1 MKVELIGAIDFKKLA
16 SFLDKRVGEIIE
28 DSDFL
33 KDYLDVMSSNK
44 TYNTDSIIKSL
55 DNIIDYLENNSKG
68 KHISLITKILN
79 VVSKKQRRDLVSEI
93 RRVRENI
100 AKGNVDNASD
110 IMRLKDLINE
120 QISALETIRPE
131 VVDYTEDLETKRRA
145 EIVATTGKLS
155 RFDGTIFDILEIVT
169 DESLEDNCKY
179 ANFVSG
185 TLKHE
190 SISDHDYAVFG
201 LQDVSI
207 LIEQIIIAERFS
219 SFTIKSRRLVDF
231 SKVGYYVPDFHDKD
245 GNVIKDNEKAKA
257 KYQKD
262 MDYLFTKYSFFVDN
276 EIPLE
281 DARYVLPYCYHSNI
295 IMGIDTH
302 VLRDMII
309 KFTKTKYANIQ
320 EVREFGER
328 LYEIAKEK
336 IPYIIPAIDAVKPD
350 YEDTVGDF
358 IREKRDAFNPN
369 KGYKVID
376 KPKLIARSNDVD
388 DTILIS
394 CIMRYTQYDY
404 DDAKVLYEEAIK
416 NDPNFKE
423 TLMRL
428 VFFKGDQNE
437 LAQISF
443 EFQIGISF
451 AVLTHYTRH
460 RTHPIMIP
468 DFFPLLDIYQFIVP
482 PTIENNEGLKDKYVD
497 IFTMNEINR
506 NHMQSEYGIRDE
518 DLVYYTLAGNRVNI
532 VTRFDGKT
540 FAHIDALRECNRAQ
554 WESRDIALGCHAEIK
569 KLSDAKLYSS
579 LVGPTCETQD
589 LCHEGKQCCGKIYE
603 LRKQKEE
610 NK

>member
-28 DSDFL
+28 DSNL
-33 KDYLDVMSSNK
+33 LNDYLDVLEENNDSNVD
-44 TYNTDSIIKSL
+44 TYIKLL
-55 DNIIDYLENNSKG
+55 DNIINYLENNSQG
-68 KHISLITKILN
+68 KQIPIMTKILN
-79 VVSKKQRRDLVSEI
+79 AVTSNQRKDILGEVKAFKEDL
-93 RRVRENI
+93 
-100 AKGNVDNASD
+100 AKGKKDVKKDFHRLRKLVD
-110 IMRLKDLINE
+110 E
-120 QISALETIRPE
+120 QIKGLETIRPE
-131 VVDYTEDLETKRRA
+131 VVDYTEKLETKRRA
-145 EIVATTGKLS
+145 EIVATAGKLS
-155 RFDGTIFDILEIVT
+155 RFDGTIFDILEIVSE
-169 DESLEDNCKY
+169 ESLEENCSY

-185 TLKHE
+185 TLKHD
-190 SISDHDYAVFG
+190 SISDHDYVVFG
-201 LQDVSI
+201 LQDISI

-231 SKVGYYVPDFHDKD
+231 SEVGYYVPDFHDKD
-245 GNVIKDNEKAKA
+245 GNVLKDNKKAKE
-257 KYQKD
+257 KYIKD
-262 MDYLFTKYSFFVDN
+262 MDYLFNKYSFFVSND
-276 EIPLE
+276 IPLE
-281 DARYVLPYCYHSNI
+281 DSRYVLPYCYHSNI
-295 IMGIDTH
+295 IMGVDAH

-309 KFTKTKYANIQ
+309 KFTKTKYAKIQ

-336 IPYIIPAIDAVKPD
+336 VPYIIPAIDKVKPD
-350 YEDTVGDF
+350 YEDSVGDF
-358 IREKRDAFNPN
+358 IREKRDELSPN

-394 CIMRYTQYDY
+394 GIMRYTQYSY
-404 DDAKVLYEEAIK
+404 DDAKALYEEAVN
-416 NDPNFKE
+416 NDPSFKE
-423 TLMRL
+423 ALMRL
-428 VFFKGDQNE
+428 IFFKGDQNE

-460 RTHPIMIP
+460 RTHPIMVP

-482 PTIENNEGLKDKYVD
+482 PTIENNEELKDKYVD

-506 NHMQSEYGIRDE
+506 NYMRDEYGIRDE

-540 FAHIDALRECNRAQ
+540 FTHIDALRECNRAQ
-554 WESRDIALGCHAEIK
+554 WASRDIALGCHEEIS
-569 KLSDAKLYSS
+569 KLEDAKLYSS
-579 LVGPTCETQD
+579 LIGSTCETQD
-589 LCHEGKQCCGKIYE
+589 LCREGKQCCGKIYE
-603 LRKQKEE
+603 LRQSKED